1 MVTREDVESFMVR
14 MGFEPQELD
23 EGLWLVRTEDD
34 AEVVINHNPPV
45 LVFRLKVLDLP
56 RDEKQ
61 CAELYRKLLELN
73 ATDLVHG
80 AYGLEENDVILSETL
95 ELENLDYNEFQSTVE
110 SFQMAVA
117 AHFGMLAPYR
127 NC

>member
-14 MGFEPQELD
+14 MGLDPEELD
-23 EGLWLVRTEDD
+23 EGLWLVRTADD
-34 AEVVINHNPPV
+34 AAVAINHNPPV